1 MSGSSRDDRLLE
13 DLESLRALKRQS
25 TILDFDSTGEPPDRY
40 TLIFRGA
47 GISRESSAQAQVEFL
62 DLHRCALRLPYSY
75 PERPPD
81 VRWLTPIFHPN
92 ISFSGFL
99 NLKDIGLPWDNSIGL
114 DLVCERL
121 WDVARMAYVEL
132 QLTTNYSA
140 KSWFESPHG
149 LRLPVDARPLR
160 DRGPQ
165 NNSNVVRYER
175 RGRGTVVL
183 PNARSGRELFYIGED
198 TPLPPVV
205 PRRMPDRHASNT
217 DDDDVI
223 YIGDE

>member
-1 MSGSSRDDRLLE
+1 MSRSSRDERLLADFE
-13 DLESLRALKRQS
+13 LLRALKRQS
-25 TILDFDSTGEPPDRY
+25 TILDLEFTGEPPDRY
-40 TLIFRGA
+40 TLIFHGK
-47 GISRESSAQAQVEFL
+47 GLYRESAAEAQVEFL
-62 DLHRCALRLPYSY
+62 ELHRCDLRLPYSY

-132 QLTTNYSA
+132 PLATNYSA
-140 KSWFESPHG
+140 KSWFESSHG
-149 LRLPVDARPLR
+149 LRMPLDARSLR
-160 DRGPQ
+160 DRVPTT
-165 NNSNVVRYER
+165 NSNVVRYER
-175 RGRGTVVL
+175 RGGSTVVM
-183 PNARSGRELFYIGED
+183 PNTRSGRELFYIGED

-205 PRRMPDRHASNT
+205 PRRGPYRQTRNT